1 MAEPAPAQAF
11 LPARRAPLVY
21 FAFAHGCLFAA
32 LALLAFLPTTLGGF
46 YYHPR
51 LIAAVHL
58 VTLGFLTSAVLGALY
73 LVCPLAFR
81 LPLPERRLDLAGA
94 VSWMVGV
101 IGVASHFWMEEYSG
115 MAWAGAMALL
125 TPLWLGGRVLAGLR
139 RAPVPLES
147 RLPVSLAIL
156 NLYLAG
162 ALGLMLGANK
172 YQTAFLPFAQLDGV
186 HAHLH
191 LAAVGF
197 LTLMVVGAGYRI
209 LPMVLPA
216 AMPRGRLALA
226 SGLVI
231 EAGVLGLAGA
241 LTFAKPLVAPFALLT
256 LAGLGLFLSRIAF
269 MLRNRRPPPS
279 ERPRPDWAVIHVLQ
293 AIAYLALTGAIG
305 LALALLEPSEVT
317 LRLAF
322 LYGVCGLVGF
332 LAQLVLGVEARL
344 LPLASWLQG
353 FAAGGYRDL
362 PPSQHTAIPNAV
374 AATGAALWTI
384 GVPCLATGLALDR
397 PRWTSAGAGAL
408 ALAVL
413 VLAAAGARAVARLRR
428 TRG

>member
-1 MAEPAPAQAF
+1 MSEAAPAQAF
-11 LPARRAPLVY
+11 LPARRTPFVY
-21 FAFAHGCLFAA
+21 FAFAHACLFGS
-32 LALLAFLPTTLGGF
+32 LALLAWRPVELGGF

-81 LPLPERRLDLAGA
+81 LPLPEGRLDLLAA

-101 IGVASHFWMEEYSG
+101 TGVASHFWMEEYQG

-139 RAPVPLES
+139 RAPVPIES
-147 RLPVSLAIL
+147 RLPVALAIA

-162 ALGLMLGANK
+162 AMGLMLGANK

-197 LTLMVVGAGYRI
+197 LTLMVVGAGYRL

-226 SGLVI
+226 GGLVI
-231 EAGVLGLAGA
+231 
-241 LTFAKPLVAPFALLT
+241 
-256 LAGLGLFLSRIAF
+256 
-269 MLRNRRPPPS
+269 
-279 ERPRPDWAVIHVLQ
+279 
-293 AIAYLALTGAIG
+293 
-305 LALALLEPSEVT
+305 
-317 LRLAF
+317 
-322 LYGVCGLVGF
+322 
-332 LAQLVLGVEARL
+332 
-344 LPLASWLQG
+344 
-353 FAAGGYRDL
+353 
-362 PPSQHTAIPNAV
+362 
-374 AATGAALWTI
+374 
-384 GVPCLATGLALDR
+384 
-397 PRWTSAGAGAL
+397 
-408 ALAVL
+408 
-413 VLAAAGARAVARLRR
+413 
-428 TRG
+428 